1 MKNDGTS
8 RPKKTFISLCS
19 QWSIS
24 VHGVV
29 LLYIFVHIAQAIFFD
44 PITIIKNSHT
54 AIYRDRAAAWKEG
67 WKERRNESL
76 KGVHL
81 GSRWVFSLLSFRLQH
96 PRPSNSNVSH
106 QYCPP
111 YTTEC
116 AQYCIMQKASDRWVA
131 CNMLWHSIHLS
142 RHFCKNDSLHL
153 FKCMKSLL
161 TLKLMAW
168 FDQIISSY

>member
-1 MKNDGTS
+1 MMELLVQKILLFHCAVNEAFQCT
-8 RPKKTFISLCS
+8 
-19 QWSIS
+19 
-24 VHGVV
+24 VV
-29 LLYIFVHIAQAIFFD
+29 LLYSFVHIAQAIFFD

-54 AIYRDRAAAWKEG
+54 AAIYRDRAPAWKEG

-96 PRPSNSNVSH
+96 LRPSDSNVSH

-131 CNMLWHSIHLS
+131 CNMIWHSIHLS
-142 RHFCKNDSLHL
+142 RHFCKNW
-153 FKCMKSLL
+153 L
-161 TLKLMAW
+161 TSFVQVHEKFAYTQAHGMIW
-168 FDQIISSY
+168 SNHKYSY